1 MKEHG
6 TETNARKI
14 ATDEQKIEIQ
24 YEFTKA
30 IRKIPFNTAQKILK
44 DKPQTRKFIQKICK
58 DLSIP
63 IQPDHILTQVLLLE
77 KYYQEVYRIKL
88 DLSEIVFPEHPDFPA
103 IMVDVLSQDEDEI
116 MEAIQKFFNKSET
129 PVNLYKYKSPVAE
142 NIDRKSEELQVR
154 PLQSGLVVFAHTG
167 QDKPDTIHRD
177 KSYNMAVAENLTFA
191 KYREYLRMTGF
202 HKFTKGYFMDK
213 NGWTRTSSLWAG
225 GCLVDGSWVGGLAK
239 LCAGS
244 GHVGSTGPGD
254 GPRQLFLSLNP

>member
-1 MKEHG
+1 MKKHG
-6 TETNARKI
+6 L
-14 ATDEQKIEIQ
+14 D
-24 YEFTKA
+24 
-30 IRKIPFNTAQKILK
+30 IPFQSEIVLV
-44 DKPQTRKFIQKICK
+44 Q
-58 DLSIP
+58 IP
-63 IQPDHILTQVLLLE
+63 FLE

-103 IMVDVLSQDEDEI
+103 IMVDDLSQNEDEI
-116 MEAIQKFFNKSET
+116 MKCIQKFFNKPGV
-129 PVNLYKYKSPVAE
+129 PVNLYKYKNPVAE

-154 PLQSGLVVFAHTG
+154 QLQSGLVVFAHTG

-213 NGWTRTSSLWAG
+213 NGWTHTSSLWTDG
-225 GCLVDGSWVGGLAK
+225 YLVDGSWFDGLAK